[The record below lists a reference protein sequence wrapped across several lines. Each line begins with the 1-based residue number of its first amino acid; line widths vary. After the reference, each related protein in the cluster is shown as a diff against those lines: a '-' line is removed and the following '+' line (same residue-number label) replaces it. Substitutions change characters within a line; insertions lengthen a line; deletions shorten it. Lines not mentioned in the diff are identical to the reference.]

1 MKLRPIHRRLNVRI
15 GGGLMAALL
24 VVGIPFFVFFYRF
37 HQEQLIEGLRR
48 SSADVSQL
56 ILMNLERRMVEAQPH
71 LLDEDVQQLSTY
83 AGIERIAILNASG
96 EVKVTSDRELDG
108 RIFTLREPSCRIC
121 HDEQSPMPW
130 QTTIIDE
137 SERGRV
143 FRSLMLIANR
153 PACFDCHSSSHH
165 LNGILLVDLSM
176 AQAQSQ
182 LRSGM
187 QKMLGLAAV
196 MVVVTIGVLGGLINR
211 LVVRRINRLW
221 RTMMVI
227 RQGNLGERAEVDGRD
242 EIGELAE
249 NFNRMTARLAESVRE
264 IQRHKEYLE
273 SVINS
278 IEDEIVVVD
287 RDLRIVTANT
297 AYLLKCGRRKEDIL
311 GEACFLVSQDS
322 FVPCNASLTQ
332 RCPAQATFETGRVNK
347 VLHRFLSSDGQERYI
362 EIYCYPLRDEAG
374 EVFQA
379 IEVKRDITER
389 RSLQAHLSHSER
401 LAMLGLLASG
411 ISHEINNPLA
421 SIIACTEGIQRR
433 LVARPPHA
441 AAMTAEEFR
450 EYLELIHK
458 EAMRAKAITDRL
470 LILSRRSQSPTDLV
484 SPNQSLSETVSL
496 LRFQAEERGIEI
508 IEELDPRVPH
518 IRADDPG
525 LRQVFLN
532 LLLNAL
538 QAIEGPGRIRV
549 RTSAEPESV
558 VISIEDTGCGIT
570 PEDLPR
576 IFEPFFSRKT
586 RRGGTGLGLFISKV
600 LVEQM
605 GGTITAQSQPG
616 EGSRFV
622 IRFPLEGT
630 ADA

>member
-1 MKLRPIHRRLNVRI
+1 MKGRPFYQRLNVRI
-15 GGGLMAALL
+15 GGGLLVALL

-56 ILMNLERRMVEAQPH
+56 ILINLERRMVEAQPH
-71 LLDEDVQQLSTY
+71 LLDDDVRELSSY

-96 EVKVTSDRELDG
+96 EVKVTSDRDLDG
-108 RIFTLREPSCRIC
+108 RIFTLRDPSCRIC
-121 HDEQSPMPW
+121 HDGQLPLPW

-137 SERGRV
+137 SQRGRV

-153 PACFDCHSSSHH
+153 PACFACHSSSHH
-165 LNGILLVDLSM
+165 LNGILLVDLSL
-176 AQAQSQ
+176 AQAQGQ

-187 QKMLGLAAV
+187 QKMLGLAAL
-196 MVVVTIGVLGGLINR
+196 MVVVTIGVLSGLINR

-221 RTMMVI
+221 RTMMAI
-227 RQGNLGERAEVDGRD
+227 RQGNLGQRAEVDGRD

-249 NFNRMTARLAESVRE
+249 NFNRMTAQLAESVRE

-297 AYLLKCGRRKEDIL
+297 AYLLRCGRQKQDVL

-322 FVPCNASLTQ
+322 PVPCTEALVE
-332 RCPAQATFETGRVNK
+332 RCPARATFETGTVNK
-347 VLHRFLSSDGQERYI
+347 VLHRFCASDGQERYI

-374 EVFQA
+374 QVFQA

-389 RSLQAHLSHSER
+389 RYLQAQLSHSER
-401 LAMLGLLASG
+401 LATLGLLASG

-433 LVARPPHA
+433 LLAPSPPV
-441 AAMTAEEFR
+441 AAMTAEEFQ

-470 LILSRRSQSPTDLV
+470 LILSRRSQASTDLV
-484 SPNQSLSETVSL
+484 SPNQSLGETLSL

-518 IRADDPG
+518 IRADESG

-538 QAIEGPGRIRV
+538 QAIEGSGHIRA

-558 VISIEDTGCGIT
+558 VISIEDTGCGIA

-586 RRGGTGLGLFISKV
+586 KRGGTGLGLFISKV

-605 GGTITAQSQPG
+605 GGTLTVQSQPG
-616 EGSRFV
+616 EGSCFTV
-622 IRFPLEGT
+622 RFPLEGMT
-630 ADA
+630 DA